1 MKKATKMTNSI
12 VSMRVRESIEDN
24 LTDLTFVAID
34 DEKNSLR
41 LTINNLTWE
50 ISISKVWMVISASGK
65 KSDSVTH
72 VIGTVG
78 QKEESTDA
86 KIVIDCGM
94 NPPLMA
100 ICLPTA
106 ERSFHMHRFEISHD
120 LQEKVISMLSTMT
133 YIEPVQETER
143 CVA

>member
-1 MKKATKMTNSI
+1 MKKATKMTNSM
-12 VSMRVRESIEDN
+12 VSMRVRESVKDN
-24 LTDLTFVAID
+24 LTDLTFVAIGG
-34 DEKNSLR
+34 ERNSLR
-41 LTINNLTWE
+41 LTINNLNWE
-50 ISISKVWMVISASGK
+50 ISVSRAWMLISASGK

-94 NPPLMA
+94 NPPVMT

-106 ERSFHMHRFEISHD
+106 ERSFHMHRFKISHD
-120 LQEKVISMLSTMT
+120 LQEKVISMLSVMT
-133 YIEPVQETER
+133 YIEPVQLAQC

>member
-1 MKKATKMTNSI
+1 MTNSM
-12 VSMRVRESIEDN
+12 VSMRVRESVKGN
-24 LTDLTFVAID
+24 LTDLAFVAIG
-34 DEKNSLR
+34 DERNSLR
-41 LTINNLTWE
+41 LTINNLNWE
-50 ISISKVWMVISASGK
+50 ISVSKAWMLISASGK

-94 NPPLMA
+94 NPPVMT

-106 ERSFHMHRFEISHD
+106 ERSFHTHRFEISHD
-120 LQEKVISMLSTMT
+120 LQEKVISMLSAMT
-133 YIEPVQETER
+133 YIEPVQLAQ
-143 CVA
+143 CSVA